1 VIGVVVDASVAV
13 KWLAIFETETYL
25 TQAKAIIDQ
34 NRRGELSLLV
44 PDLFWAEIGSAL
56 CKAVR
61 RQACNADEARAALA
75 TLEEQSI
82 TTLPT
87 LELMRPALDIALG
100 YGRSIFDGVYVAL
113 ARELNCELITADEKL
128 ANAVAGHLPV
138 KWLGAI

>member
-1 VIGVVVDASVAV
+1 MGVVVDASVAV
-13 KWLAIFETETYL
+13 KWLGIFETEMYL
-25 TQAKAIIDQ
+25 AQAKTIIDQ

-61 RQACNADEARAALA
+61 RHACNADEARAALA

-82 TTLPT
+82 TTVPT
-87 LELMRPALDIALG
+87 LELMRPALDIALR
-100 YGRSIFDGVYVAL
+100 YGRSIYDSVYVAL
-113 ARELNCELITADEKL
+113 ARELTCELITADEKL